1 MRILLVED
9 DAALRDTLHAALHQA
24 GYGVDPVADGRTA
37 DAALGCGEYDLVIL
51 DLGLPRI
58 DGIEVL
64 KRLRTRQDSTP
75 VLILTARDSVDQ
87 RVLGFQVGADDYLI
101 KPFALPELEARI
113 AALLRRAGR
122 GLPTLNNGPLQFDVQ
137 HRTVSIAGRALDI
150 SVREMTILEA
160 LMQREGQ
167 VVIKSR
173 LIQQISDWDGEVG
186 ANAVEVYVHRLRKKL
201 QPHGIQIRTI
211 HGLGYL
217 LEPNTDA

>member
-9 DAALRDTLHAALHQA
+9 DAALRDTLHEALRQA
-24 GYGVDPVADGRTA
+24 DYGVDPVADGRAA
-37 DAALGCGEYDLVIL
+37 DAALSCGEYDLVIL
-51 DLGLPRI
+51 DLGLPAI

-64 KRLRTRQDSTP
+64 KRMRMRQDASP

-122 GLPTLNNGPLQFDVQ
+122 GLPVLSNGPLRFDVQ
-137 HRTVSIAGRALDI
+137 HRTVSMDGKSLDI

-160 LMQREGQ
+160 LMQRQGQ

-173 LIQQISDWDGEVG
+173 LTQQISDWDGEVG

-217 LEPNTDA
+217 LEQYAEA